1 MRERKHTAHR
11 KPSAR
16 VVTYF
21 CLPVTRRGHAMR
33 PTLAYAVP
41 LELRRFY
48 GLRASSPSF
57 HAPPDLRPA
66 PPSAA
71 RTSPP
76 PTRSTRSAGSA
87 PRAPAVRVR
96 VRVRVTVG
104 ARQDTCR
111 EPASVAGF
119 LAPMMRRPFGIPV
132 SRSPISMDPLGT
144 RPSPRA
150 STCRPS
156 CVRVTRERS
165 AVRRTDPGRRVARVR
180 AVTKS
185 LFLPQPSP

>member
-1 MRERKHTAHR
+1 
-11 KPSAR
+11 
-16 VVTYF
+16 
-21 CLPVTRRGHAMR
+21 MR

-96 VRVRVTVG
+96 VRVRVRDRVRDRVRVRVRVRVRG
-104 ARQDTCR
+104 
-111 EPASVAGF
+111 
-119 LAPMMRRPFGIPV
+119 
-132 SRSPISMDPLGT
+132 LGG
-144 RPSPRA
+144 RPRA
-150 STCRPS
+150 PRGS
-156 CVRVTRERS
+156 CTLLRDRDKDRVRV
-165 AVRRTDPGRRVARVR
+165 RVR
-180 AVTKS
+180 ARASVS
-185 LFLPQPSP
+185 